1 MSKTK
6 QKLWTKFGGKEFF
19 ARMAENAKND
29 ADGNEITQTYAT
41 KDVATTSADGLMSS
55 ADKTKLNGLET
66 GAEVNV
72 IEGITVNGTALSP
85 DPNKNVDIPL
95 ATRLMFLK
103 FSQNIASYWTISKM
117 ATVLESRQTHQYLHP
132 LKLACLPISIFSK
145 VQHLGTQF
153 HTLALMI
160 LAAWCHLQHIAW
172 PI

>member
-29 ADGNEITQTYAT
+29 GEGNEITQTYAT

-85 DPNKNVDIPL
+85 DASKNVDIPL
-95 ATRLMFLK
+95 ATSESAGLIPSAEFGRIPGIPDPQDGEDQV
-103 FSQNIASYWTISKM
+103 FSYDSDNSAGWQPITKGYVGN
-117 ATVLESRQTHQYLHP
+117 VLLDEQTGELSRMPTCP
-132 LKLACLPISIFSK
+132 CRA
-145 VQHLGTQF
+145 
-153 HTLALMI
+153 
-160 LAAWCHLQHIAW
+160 
-172 PI
+172 